1 MSVPAGPGGRG
12 TTDAHRIAVGVSSS
26 RKADDGRAPGD
37 RRSCMSLQRHRGSR
51 VRDRDL
57 RGAML
62 DQVGSRATGGP
73 GADVLTS
80 GRNAIE
86 MSVTRE

>member
-1 MSVPAGPGGRG
+1 
-12 TTDAHRIAVGVSSS
+12 
-26 RKADDGRAPGD
+26 
-37 RRSCMSLQRHRGSR
+37 MSLQRHRGSR